1 MPEEE
6 EEPSDHEWVRQTY
19 AKDLIV
25 RELAFCDKV
34 NKYHP
39 RNYYQWTYRLK
50 LVENVVKP
58 LIRQVAIF

>member
-1 MPEEE
+1 MQPDQDQIEL
-6 EEPSDHEWVRQTY
+6 R
-19 AKDLIV
+19 LIFLQNLV
-25 RELAFCDKV
+25 EQELGFCTRV

>member
-39 RNYYQWTYRLK
+39 RNYYQWMYRCRLVNEVLK
-50 LVENVVKP
+50 PMCRKIP
-58 LIRQVAIF
+58 TF